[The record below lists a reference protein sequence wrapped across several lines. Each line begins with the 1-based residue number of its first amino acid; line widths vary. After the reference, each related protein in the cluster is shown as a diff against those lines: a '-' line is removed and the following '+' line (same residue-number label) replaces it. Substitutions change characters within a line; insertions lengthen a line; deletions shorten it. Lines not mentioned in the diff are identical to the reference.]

1 MGPTELFIRRPV
13 ATTLI
18 CLGMLLF
25 GVMGY
30 LNLPTSDLPSV
41 DYPTIT
47 VSAGLPGASP
57 ETMATA
63 VATPLE
69 REFTD
74 ISGLSS
80 MSSSS
85 MQGSTSITL
94 QFDLSRN
101 IDAAAQ
107 DVQAA
112 ISKAVLP
119 ANMPTP
125 PTYSKT
131 NASAQPVFYM
141 AMGSQTIPL
150 YLVNDYAQT
159 FVARR
164 ISMLNGVAQV
174 LIYGE
179 QKYSPRVQLDPKALA
194 TRGIGMDDVVSAVQS
209 QNVDLPLGTL
219 DGPFKSLTLMATG
232 QLPRAENYRPLIVAY
247 QDGKPVRLSDLGR
260 VIDGVEQNKSGAWW
274 KGQPSIVLAVK
285 RQPGANTI
293 EVVDAIREL
302 LPTIKGQLPG
312 SINLDILYDQS
323 TSIRESVLDV
333 KFTLLLAVALV
344 ILVVFLF
351 LKNISATII
360 TSLAV
365 PMSIV
370 TTFAVMWGLGYS
382 LDNLSLM
389 ALTLSVGFVVDDAI
403 VVLENIVR
411 HMEMG
416 KSPFRASLDGARE
429 IGFTIIS
436 MTLSL
441 AVVFL
446 PVVLMSGMIGRI
458 LREFAMTITM
468 AILVSG
474 FVSLSLTPMLAA
486 RFLRRGGHQAAGE
499 GAARAESEG
508 GFIFRPL
515 TKGYEHLL
523 RLALKHR
530 FLTLLLSLALLAGT
544 VHFYLITPKGFIPN
558 EDQGMF
564 IAYNL
569 ADEGISFANM
579 RQHMMAVAK
588 IIAADPAVE
597 GAMPVVGGA
606 GTLNSGIVFVLLKP
620 SHERKDSPEQVIA
633 RLWPQVAMVPGLMTF
648 MQNPPAIQVGT
659 SSGKAAYQYTLVGT
673 ETEDLYPAA
682 AKFLAEVR
690 QLGQVRDVSSD
701 LMISTPQLKVVI
713 DRDKAATLGVSAQ
726 AIEDAMYS
734 AFGGRMVSTINAAA
748 DQYRVIQEV
757 LPEYQTQADDLT
769 WLYIKSSQGALVPLP
784 VIANVQFELGPS
796 QVNHSGQLPAVTV
809 SFNATPGVSLGDA
822 TAAVTDLARRTLPAT
837 ISGRFQGTAQ
847 EFEQSIKSLLLL
859 ILMALAVIYLIL
871 GVLYESFI
879 HPVTI
884 LAGLPSAAFGALL
897 TLIIFGQELNLYG
910 FVGVI
915 MLIGIVKKNAIMMID
930 FALEAERDHGLD
942 SREAIFQGAI
952 TRFRPIMMTTVAA
965 FAGILPIAMGIGAG
979 GGSRQPLGLAV
990 CGGLVVSQLITLL
1003 VTPVFYSY
1011 FDELAH
1017 RFGRKRRP
1025 GQDEDAPSAPAPAP
1039 SA

>member
-30 LNLPTSDLPSV
+30 LSLPTSDLPSV

-85 MQGSTSITL
+85 TQGSTSVTL

-125 PTYSKT
+125 PTYSKS

-141 AMGSQTIPL
+141 SMGSETIPL
-150 YLVNDYAQT
+150 YLVNDYGQT

-164 ISMLNGVAQV
+164 ISMINGVAQV

-194 TRGIGMDDVVSAVQS
+194 TRGIGMDDVANAVQS

-219 DGPFKSLTLMATG
+219 DGPYKNLTLQATG
-232 QLPRAENYRPLIVAY
+232 QLPRAANYRPLIVSY
-247 QDGKPVRLSDLGR
+247 QDGKPVRLNDIGR

-274 KGQPSIVLAVK
+274 RGQPAIVLAVK

-293 EVVDAIREL
+293 EVVDAIRAL
-302 LPTIKGQLPG
+302 LPTIKTQLPG

-323 TSIRESVLDV
+323 TSIRESVTDV

-351 LKNISATII
+351 LKNISATVI

-370 TTFAVMWGLGYS
+370 TTFAVMWMLGYS

-411 HMEMG
+411 HLEMG
-416 KSPFRASLDGARE
+416 KNPFQASLDGAKE

-486 RFLRRGGHQAAGE
+486 RFLRQGKHQGHGT
-499 GAARAESEG
+499 GVARAESEG

-515 TKGYEHLL
+515 TKGYEYLL
-523 RLALKHR
+523 HWVLKHR
-530 FLTLLLSLALLAGT
+530 FITVLLSLALLAGT
-544 VHFYLITPKGFIPN
+544 VHFYLVTPKGFIPN

-564 IAYNL
+564 IAYSL
-569 ADEGISFANM
+569 ADEGISFASM
-579 RQHMMAVAK
+579 REHMMKVAQ
-588 IIAADPAVE
+588 IIGSDPDVE
-597 GAMPVVGGA
+597 GAMPVVGGS
-606 GTLNSGIVFVLLKP
+606 GTMNSGIIFVLLKP
-620 SHERKDSPEQVIA
+620 SHERKLGPDQIIA
-633 RLWPQVAMVPGLMTF
+633 RLWPQVAVVPGIMTF

-659 SSGKAAYQYTLVGT
+659 SSGKAAYQYTLVGA
-673 ETEDLYPAA
+673 ETDELYAAA
-682 AKFLAEVR
+682 AKFMGEVH
-690 QLGQVRDVSSD
+690 QLNQVRDVSSD

-713 DRDKAATLGVSAQ
+713 DRDKAATLGVSAN
-726 AIEDAMYS
+726 AIETALYS

-757 LPEYQTQADDLT
+757 LPQYQHGASDLT
-769 WLYIKSSQGALVPLP
+769 WIYIKSSQGSLVPLP
-784 VIANVQFELGPS
+784 VIADAHFELGPS

-809 SFNATPGVSLGDA
+809 SFNVAPGISLGDA
-822 TAAVTDLARRTLPAT
+822 TAAVADLARRTLPPT

-847 EFEQSIKSLLLL
+847 EFEQSISSLLLL

-871 GVLYESFI
+871 GILYESFI

-897 TLIIFGQELNLYG
+897 TLYVFGQELNLYG

-930 FALEAERDHGLD
+930 FALEAEREQGLGP
-942 SREAIFQGAI
+942 REAIFQGALA
-952 TRFRPIMMTTVAA
+952 RFRPIMMTTVAA

-1003 VTPVFYSY
+1003 VTPVFYTY
-1011 FDELAH
+1011 FDEFSH
-1017 RFGRKRRP
+1017 RFGRKKKA
-1025 GQDEDAPSAPAPAP
+1025 GQADAPPAPAPAA